1 VIVGQDIQAFKNFD
15 WTAIGVSYMSI
26 PLFIVLFTYYKI
38 KHKTK
43 LIPLE
48 EVDLKK

>member
-1 VIVGQDIQAFKNFD
+1 M
-15 WTAIGVSYMSI
+15 VSYMSI
-26 PLFIVLFTYYKI
+26 PLFIVLFVWYKV

-48 EVDLKK
+48 KVDLAPHREHEPNPK